1 MSFGAEVV
9 ARTLGLS
16 DVPVRAV
23 RRAGACLLL
32 VTAVTMPITF
42 RHGLVLFADRE
53 AQQIVQRFVDPL
65 IKQVQQQ
72 SPPAPAHAPP
82 TDSSRQP

>member
-1 MSFGAEVV
+1 
-9 ARTLGLS
+9 
-16 DVPVRAV
+16 
-23 RRAGACLLL
+23 
-32 VTAVTMPITF
+32 
-42 RHGLVLFADRE
+42 VLFADRE

-82 TDSSRQP
+82 TDSTGQP